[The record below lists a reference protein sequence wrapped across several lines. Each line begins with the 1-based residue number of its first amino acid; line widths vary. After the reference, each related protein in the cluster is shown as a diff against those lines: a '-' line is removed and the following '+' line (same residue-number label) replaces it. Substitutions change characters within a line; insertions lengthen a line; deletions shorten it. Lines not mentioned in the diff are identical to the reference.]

1 MDATGFQLDR
11 LLAASDDYPMR
22 PIEDAITWADAA
34 SVEAVAEWYL
44 VVFRSIRRF
53 DVDEVELVRHDDA
66 AHEEAMSAPGFVHY
80 FKGPLSV
87 ERACLSFCLWTS
99 REAARAA
106 SGMPAHRAAVAFIG
120 DAYDHFTLEFLRLT
134 GRAGAQIEFA
144 PYDGPPSLPDPRA
157 LLAPGGSPDL
167 GALPATI

>member
-1 MDATGFQLDR
+1 MDAAGFQLDR
-11 LLAASDDYPMR
+11 LVAASDDYPTR

-34 SVEAVAEWYL
+34 SVEAAAEWYL

-53 DVDEVELVRHDDA
+53 DVDDLELVRHDDA
-66 AHEEAMSAPGFVHY
+66 AHEEAMSAAGFVHY

-120 DAYDHFTLEFLRLT
+120 DAYDHFTLEFY
-134 GRAGAQIEFA
+134 RARKLAGSLAWTFE
-144 PYDGPPSLPDPRA
+144 PYDRA
-157 LLAPGGSPDL
+157 PAGSD
-167 GALPATI
+167 GVAKAA

>member
-11 LLAASDDYPMR
+11 LLPASDDYPMR
-22 PIEDAITWADAA
+22 PIEQAITWADAA
-34 SVEAVAEWYL
+34 SVEAAAEWYL

-53 DVDEVELVRHDDA
+53 DVDESELVRHDDA
-66 AHEEAMSAPGFVHY
+66 AHAEAMSAPGFVHY

-99 REAARAA
+99 REAARVA

-120 DAYDHFTLEFLRLT
+120 DAYDHFTLEFY
-134 GRAGAQIEFA
+134 RARKVAGSLAWTFE
-144 PYDGPPSLPDPRA
+144 PYDRA
-157 LLAPGGSPDL
+157 PAGSDEV
-167 GALPATI
+167 AKAA

>member
-1 MDATGFQLDR
+1 MDATGFQLGR
-11 LLAASDDYPMR
+11 LLPAADDYPLR

-34 SVEAVAEWYL
+34 SIEAAAEWYL
-44 VVFRSIRRF
+44 VVFRSIRRP
-53 DVDEVELVRHDDA
+53 DVDELELARHDDA
-66 AHEEAMSAPGFVHY
+66 AHDEAMTAPGFVHY

-120 DAYDHFTLEFLRLT
+120 DAYAHFTLEFY
-134 GRAGAQIEFA
+134 RARKLAGTLAWTFE
-144 PYDGPPSLPDPRA
+144 PYDQAPAGSDEIARA
-157 LLAPGGSPDL
+157 A
-167 GALPATI
+167 